1 MLNSESLDFERFHAS
16 ESLERLALRDL
27 GRLRTEACTRER
39 QIYALS
45 PPMLTS
51 GCSHRHKP

>member
-27 GRLRTEACTRER
+27 DRLRTEENSKWKRACVPS
-39 QIYALS
+39 L
-45 PPMLTS
+45 PVLTIH
-51 GCSHRHKP
+51 CSTLHKP